1 MDNIKC
7 VISILPYMCKKSVY
21 SPLLTPPQG
30 FSNNQKPSVLK
41 KKKHKK
47 PSPALDSTVNLLLT
61 IFVFNMNY
69 INTSHYIYEAKLH

>member
-30 FSNNQKPSVLK
+30 FSNNQKPSV